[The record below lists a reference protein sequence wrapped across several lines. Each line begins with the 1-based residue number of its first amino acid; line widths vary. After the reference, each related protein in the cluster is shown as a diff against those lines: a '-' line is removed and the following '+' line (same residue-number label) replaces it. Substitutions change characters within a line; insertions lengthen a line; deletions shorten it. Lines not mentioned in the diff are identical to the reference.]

1 MSDNTCMD
9 TKTEVKKPGR
19 PPLPTD
25 KVLSKCIEFRC
36 TEKQYAEYVK
46 RGAQEAVRAW
56 LDNDRVEGPARPLAQ
71 VPSHD
76 GLGGGL
82 REGE

>member
-19 PPLPTD
+19 PPLPQD
-25 KVLSKCIEFRC
+25 VVLSKCIEFRC
-36 TEKQYAEYVK
+36 TEKQYQEYVK

-56 LDNDRVEGPARPLAQ
+56 LDNVQDNRPAQ
-71 VPSHD
+71 GS
-76 GLGGGL
+76 L
-82 REGE
+82 RRSG